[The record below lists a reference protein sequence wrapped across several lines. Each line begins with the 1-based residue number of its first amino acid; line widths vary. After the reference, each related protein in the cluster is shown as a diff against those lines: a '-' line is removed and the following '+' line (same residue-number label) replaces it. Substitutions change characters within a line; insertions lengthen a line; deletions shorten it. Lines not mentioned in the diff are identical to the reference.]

1 MAEIC
6 IVASF
11 KLQKIENI
19 KQQFLKRKKVPL
31 DISIPF
37 AILKLWSSFINSV
50 RKKHV
55 YCLFLFI

>member
-19 KQQFLKRKKVPL
+19 KQQFLKRVPL
-31 DISIPF
+31 DITTPF
-37 AILKLWSSFINSV
+37 AILKLWSSFINYV